1 MTTDFLNL
9 LIKKQDLQEKE
20 AEKLLDMLLSGQI
33 TPVQI
38 SAVLSALATKGETAE
53 EITGFIIG
61 MRKRMFAVKTPAGT
75 IDIVGTGG
83 DGSNSFNISTV
94 SAIVAASCG
103 VKVAK
108 HGNRAASS
116 LCGSADVLEELGVN
130 INLSP
135 EKAGQIL
142 EKNGMVFLFA
152 PNFHPAMKIAG
163 PVRKELKIRTIFNYL
178 GPFLNPGKV
187 KRMILG
193 VADKKIAAK
202 FARIAGELN
211 FEHLIIVTGEE
222 GLDEISISGKT
233 IVLEIKKGATRKFV
247 IDPVKL
253 GFPEYSKEE
262 LTGGAP
268 RVNARIAIDILS
280 GREKG
285 AKRDAVLLNSAYAL
299 LVAGKVKSV
308 KQGLMLAEDAVNSGR
323 SRQLLETIIKETN
336 L

>member
-1 MTTDFLNL
+1 MITVYLNS
-9 LIKKQDLQEKE
+9 LIKKQDLSEKR
-20 AEKLLDMLLSGQI
+20 AEKLLEMLLSGQA

-38 SAVLSALATKGETAE
+38 SAILSALASKGETVE
-53 EITGFIIG
+53 EITGFIKG
-61 MRKRMFAVKTPAGT
+61 MRKRMLAIKTPSGT

-103 VKVAK
+103 VTVAK

-152 PNFHPAMKIAG
+152 PNFHPAMKVAG
-163 PVRKELKIRTIFNYL
+163 PVRKELKVRTIFNYL
-178 GPFLNPGKV
+178 GPFLNPGRV

-202 FARIAGELN
+202 FASIAAKLN

-233 IVLEIKKGATRKFV
+233 AVLEIKKGATRRFI

-268 RVNARIAIDILS
+268 RINASIAIDILS
-280 GREKG
+280 GRETG

-308 KQGLMLAEDAVNSGR
+308 KQGLMLAEDAVNSGK
-323 SRQLLETIIKETN
+323 SRQLLEIMIKETN